1 MTALTTRQRQVITLI
16 AAGCTNDQI
25 AGHLGIGLS
34 TVKTHIKLAM
44 RVLGAAN
51 RWQALRLAREAGEL
65 W

>member
-1 MTALTTRQRQVITLI
+1 MTALTIRQRQVITLI
-16 AAGCTNDQI
+16 SAGCT
-25 AGHLGIGLS
+25 IGLS